1 VPADRY
7 LVDSSA
13 WILALRKNFQEN
25 AKTRIDELL
34 RYHLVFTTDM
44 IKLELLSGTKTEK
57 EFDRLAMR
65 LGGLIDIEADHPIWL
80 RAFKLGFDLRR
91 KGLTIPHTDI
101 LIAACALQKDAIVL
115 HADAH
120 FDLISEKMP
129 LRVESLIA
137 HSDM

>member
-7 LVDSSA
+7 LVDTSA

-57 EFDRLAMR
+57 EFDRLETR
-65 LGGLIDIEADHPIWL
+65 FEGLVNIEADRSIWF
-80 RAFKLGFDLRR
+80 RAFKLGFHLRR

-101 LIAACALQKDAIVL
+101 LIASCALQRDAIVL

-120 FDLISEKMP
+120 FDLMGQKAS
-129 LRVESLIA
+129 LRVESLIVNA
-137 HSDM
+137 DV

>member
-57 EFDRLAMR
+57 EFDRLAMG
-65 LGGLIDIEADHPIWL
+65 LGGLIDIEADHPTWL
-80 RAFKLGFDLRR
+80 RAFKMGFELRR

-101 LIAACALQKDAIVL
+101 LIAACALQKDAVIL

-129 LRVESLIA
+129 LRVENLIA
-137 HSDM
+137 NADV